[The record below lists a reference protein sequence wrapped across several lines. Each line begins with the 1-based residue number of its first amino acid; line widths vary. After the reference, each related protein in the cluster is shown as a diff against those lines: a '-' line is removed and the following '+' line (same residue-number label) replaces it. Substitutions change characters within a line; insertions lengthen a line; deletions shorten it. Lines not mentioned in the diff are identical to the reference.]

1 VAHSRE
7 ERRRAARA
15 SPRRDHDRVAAVV
28 LHVLVSCGPGTLT
41 AAQVA
46 LACERDPG
54 LSADREVIGQA
65 LRELVEDGLAYRRGA
80 LFGATRAALRAFE
93 LGF

>member
-1 VAHSRE
+1 
-7 ERRRAARA
+7 
-15 SPRRDHDRVAAVV
+15 VV
-28 LHVLVSCGPGTLT
+28 LHVLVSRGSGHLT

-54 LSADREVIGQA
+54 LPADREAIGRA
-65 LRELVEDGLAYRRGA
+65 LRELVEDGLTYRRGA